1 VISYDEAM
9 LGSDSPTNLAWL
21 INQNSP
27 SSRIDAMEST
37 VRESAKPGAD
47 FAAMTINTEL
57 LDRTH

>member
-1 VISYDEAM
+1 MIRYDEAM
-9 LGSDSPTNLAWL
+9 VGSDSPTNLAWL

-37 VRESAKPGAD
+37 VRDAAKPGAD
-47 FAAMTINTEL
+47 FTAMTINTEL